1 MNGSTLGS
9 PPGLP
14 TDPTFQSVPEGDE
27 TTGRE
32 AVDLAR
38 AYGIGLD
45 EWQAAIVRGV
55 LRESGGNWACSLAGL
70 VVGRQNGKGQIL
82 LALELA
88 GLLLLNESVL
98 HTAHA
103 VKTSSDAFRRLVS
116 VIDAHDDLTRRVR
129 RRSHQVGMEYLEFVD
144 GARIS
149 FTTRSA
155 SAGRGLSIDR
165 LVVDEAEDMPAAEV
179 GALAPTV
186 FARPK
191 SQSLYVG
198 TAPGPGHDA
207 EAFLTMRQAAHDGL
221 NPRLGWWE
229 WSADWGADI
238 DDRDLWVRVNP
249 AVASGRVPLQAI
261 VDDRAVLPVDQFRAE
276 RLSMFVPRGG
286 AGSVFNP
293 AAWSELE
300 DAESTPVRDFAIGVD
315 APPSR
320 DKATVCIAGRRSDGS
335 LHVEWYETRDGI
347 TWIPEWIHSQLNPSV
362 RAVVVDARNPCG
374 DLDWTEAHVRP
385 TLVGVREVG
394 AAAGAMFDAVADGKL
409 RHRGQIELT
418 QGVLAAVTR
427 PMAAGQGFG
436 WDRKSAGSSALIAA
450 SLAVWGVDSTEVKR
464 PRRKLPG
471 EPRRASSGRRA
482 VLI

>member
-1 MNGSTLGS
+1 M
-9 PPGLP
+9 
-14 TDPTFQSVPEGDE
+14 
-27 TTGRE
+27 
-32 AVDLAR
+32 
-38 AYGIGLD
+38 
-45 EWQAAIVRGV
+45 
-55 LRESGGNWACSLAGL
+55 LRESGGNWSCSQAGL

-88 GLLLLNESVL
+88 GLLLLGESVL

-103 VKTSSDAFRRLVS
+103 VKTSSDAFRRLVA
-116 VIDAHDDLTRRVR
+116 VIDAHDDLTRSVR
-129 RRSHQVGMEYLEFVD
+129 RRSHQVGMEYLEFND

-165 LVVDEAEDMPAAEV
+165 LVVDEAEDMPEAEV
-179 GALAPTV
+179 SALKPTT

-191 SQSLYVG
+191 SQALFVG

-207 EAFLTMRQAAHDGL
+207 EAFLTMRRSAYDGL
-221 NPRLGWWE
+221 NPRLAWWE
-229 WSADWGADI
+229 WSAEWGADI
-238 DDRDLWVRVNP
+238 DDRNLWVRVNP
-249 AVASGRVPLQAI
+249 AVAAGRVPLQAI
-261 VDDRAVLPVDQFRAE
+261 VDDRAVLPADAFRAE

-286 AGSVFNP
+286 AGTVFNP
-293 AAWSELE
+293 AAWEELL
-300 DAESTPVRDFAIGVD
+300 DPDSTPVRDIAIGVD

-320 DKATVCIAGRRSDGS
+320 DKATVCIAGRRADGV

-347 TWIPEWIHSQLNPSV
+347 TWLPEWVHAQLNPSV
-362 RAVVVDARNPCG
+362 RAVVVDSRNHCG

-385 TLVGVREVG
+385 TFVGVREVG
-394 AAAGAMFDAVADGKL
+394 AAAGALWDAVSDGKI
-409 RHRGQIELT
+409 RHRGQVELT

-436 WDRKSAGSSALIAA
+436 WERKAAGSSALIAA

-471 EPRRASSGRRA
+471 EPRSSGNRRA
-482 VLI
+482 GWML